1 MRNDSKR
8 AQEFA
13 KEIEASIEGLG
24 NIELPSRYEPKL
36 YTPST
41 LNIDLMLWHTHL
53 IVCAENV
60 KSWFKSW
67 VFTFTFQAYILTN
80 TLNCMCVSLL
90 KFHI

>member
-41 LNIDLMLWHTHL
+41 LNIDLMLWHTQL
-53 IVCAENV
+53 SVCVA
-60 KSWFKSW
+60 K
-67 VFTFTFQAYILTN
+67 
-80 TLNCMCVSLL
+80 C
-90 KFHI
+90 

>member
-41 LNIDLMLWHTHL
+41 LNIDLMLWHTQL
-53 IVCAENV
+53 IMRA
-60 KSWFKSW
+60 
-67 VFTFTFQAYILTN
+67 
-80 TLNCMCVSLL
+80 
-90 KFHI
+90 